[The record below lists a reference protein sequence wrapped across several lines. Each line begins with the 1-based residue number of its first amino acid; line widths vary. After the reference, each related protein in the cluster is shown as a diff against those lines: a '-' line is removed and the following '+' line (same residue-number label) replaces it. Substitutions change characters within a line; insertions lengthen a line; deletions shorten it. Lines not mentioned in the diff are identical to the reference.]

1 MTKTTRRKN
10 RSVRWLSVI
19 IALAVLLGVIQMA
32 GRIDTLIDMR
42 GQVKDCQARLVQAQA
57 LYDEKMT
64 TIELL
69 DNPSYLERVA
79 RENLGM
85 VKAGET
91 IVSVV
96 RADEAAGSN
105 TNTNT
110 NTNTN
115 SNTNTE
121 TYIHTNSY
129 TGYDTEDDS
138 ETYADTD
145 TYTGDYDEADAD
157 YFDDDSDYDYDY
169 DYEYDDEDYDIY
181 SEEEAD

>member
-110 NTNTN
+110 H

-138 ETYADTD
+138 GTYADTD

-157 YFDDDSDYDYDY
+157 YFDDDSDYDYEY
-169 DYEYDDEDYDIY
+169 DYEYDDEDYDFY